1 MKIEELLEKVDW
13 KKMNGI
19 VPVIVQ
25 DEKGVVLTLGYTD
38 REALE
43 KTLKE
48 GVMHYYSRSKKRI
61 RMKGEVSG
69 NVQKVK
75 EIKIDCDSDALLVK
89 VEQKGVA
96 CHTGNY
102 SCFYRKLGEPEKY
115 VGGVDYSLSI
125 LKELEDVI
133 KDRKVHPKANSY
145 TNSLFKKGKEE
156 IYKKVG
162 EELVEV
168 LVAEGKDRIVYETA
182 DLLYH
187 LIVLL
192 VYNNIELKDVMKELS
207 GRRR

>member
-1 MKIEELLEKVDW
+1 MKSKELIEKVNW
-13 KKMNGI
+13 QKMNGI
-19 VPVIVQ
+19 IPVIVQ
-25 DEKGVVLTLGYTD
+25 DEKGTVLTLGYMD
-38 REALE
+38 REALK
-43 KTLKE
+43 KTLEE
-48 GVMHYYSRSKKRI
+48 GIMYYYSRSKKRI

-75 EIKIDCDSDALLVK
+75 EILIDCDSDALLAK

-102 SCFYRKLGEPEKY
+102 SCFYRKLGEPERY

-125 LKELEDVI
+125 LKELEEVV
-133 KDRKVHPKANSY
+133 KDRKLNPKANSY

-192 VYNNIELKDVMKELS
+192 VYNNIELKDVMEELS
-207 GRRR
+207 RRRK